1 MFIEALF
8 TIARTWNQP
17 RSPSTDEWIKKLWFI
32 YTMEYYPAI
41 KRSESESV
49 LVRRINQE
57 PVIQSEVSQKEN
69 KYCIY
74 INTYK
79 WNLEKWYR
87 WTYLQVRNRDADIGN
102 TLVDTAGVAWGK
114 EGWDELREYHWNTY
128 TTICKIEAQLVK
140 NLPAMWET

>member
-1 MFIEALF
+1 MNIQNQVVTEKVIIQKDICTPMFIEALF

-41 KRSESESV
+41 KRNEFESV

-69 KYCIY
+69 KYCILTH
-74 INTYK
+74 INGIQKNGTDEPICRSGIEMQTQGTH
-79 WNLEKWYR
+79 L
-87 WTYLQVRNRDADIGN
+87 WTQQ
-102 TLVDTAGVAWGK
+102 
-114 EGWDELREYHWNTY
+114 GWHGGRKGGMN
-128 TTICKIEAQLVK
+128 
-140 NLPAMWET
+140 